1 MFGEKVLSRRINELS
16 LGEPTKSVEYTGFVL
31 DTASHQKL
39 AALAPE
45 GWQVFA
51 HHMTVINPPNMKRR
65 LPARWLGA
73 EFCVRVTGVAQDSM
87 VMTALVDLGGAP
99 IPMKGPEYPHVTIA
113 TNPSAGG
120 KPAMS
125 NWKFK
130 PKIDEL
136 NFQEITPI
144 TICGTIEEVL
154 REERRPSALRC
165 LIRETLLRE
174 AQSEDPV
181 RMPLD
186 LPVPADIR
194 DLTKKFRAAG
204 HELYIVGGAVRD
216 TLLNKT
222 PKDYD
227 LATSAPPDEVI
238 ELLSGSPEFQTKP
251 VGEAFGVVLVKT
263 PDGGEYEVA
272 TFRKDI
278 GKGRR
283 PDAVEFT
290 DIKSDVQRRDLT
302 INALFYDIDTGEVVD
317 YVGGIEDLSNGVVR
331 TVGQPEDRFGEDKL
345 RVLRAIRF
353 AARLGSDLDPDTAR
367 AIKEDPILEQVS
379 PERIRDEFLKGIETA
394 QRVPHFLEMFEDLDL
409 FEEVFPGL
417 EVNAEYHQERD
428 PIIQLALLLRDNVP
442 TAVTQILK
450 SVKYTNEEVKKI
462 TFLLEFQGL
471 QETSAP
477 LLKKRYNSSGLN
489 PDQLSVFAEAAQAPD
504 ERHVRAFLE
513 FASSPPPVDPRE
525 LMSQGLTGPDIGKAM
540 EDAEYDA
547 YRQLVGEAI
556 KQTGQ
561 SLRAFVRTVLSERL

>member
-1 MFGEKVLSRRINELS
+1 VFGVRVLSKRINELS

-31 DTASHQKL
+31 DAASHQKL

-45 GWQVFA
+45 GWKVFA

-73 EFCVRVTGVAQDSM
+73 EFCVRVVGVAQDSM
-87 VMTALVDLGGAP
+87 VMTALVDLGGTP

-130 PKIDEL
+130 PKIDEF

-144 TICGTIEEVL
+144 TICGTIEEVMREGRRSTTL
-154 REERRPSALRC
+154 RR

-174 AQSEDPV
+174 APSEEPV
-181 RMPLD
+181 RMPLN

-194 DLTKKFRAAG
+194 DLTKEFRAAG

-216 TLLNKT
+216 ALLNKT

-227 LATSAPPDEVI
+227 LATSAPPDRVI
-238 ELLSGSPEFQTKP
+238 EILSGSPEFQTKP

-263 PDGGEYEVA
+263 PDGSEYEVA

-283 PDAVEFT
+283 PDSVEFT

-302 INALFYDIDTGEVVD
+302 INALFYDLDTGEVVD
-317 YVGGIEDLSNGVVR
+317 YVGGIEDLTNGVVR

-379 PERIRDEFLKGIETA
+379 SERIRDEFLKGIESA
-394 QRVPHFLEMFEDLDL
+394 QRVPHFLEMFEELDL

-442 TAVTQILK
+442 TAVSQTLK
-450 SVKYTNEEVKKI
+450 SLKYTNEEVKKI
-462 TFLLEFQGL
+462 AFLLAFQEL

-477 LLKKRYNSSGLN
+477 QLKKRYNASGLS
-489 PDQLSVFAEAAQAPD
+489 PDQLSVFAEAVQVPS
-504 ERHVRAFLE
+504 ERHVSAFLE
-513 FASSPPPVDPRE
+513 FAGAPPSADPRE

-547 YRQLVGEAI
+547 YRQLVGE
-556 KQTGQ
+556 
-561 SLRAFVRTVLSERL
+561 SVLRAYIRLFA